1 MRRYEAARNDVV
13 ARMQALE
20 DAVGERG
27 GAALRAARLRLE
39 RGKFVLA
46 VVGEFSTGKSFLL
59 NALLGRFRY
68 EETPAGRRIAGLLAV
83 DINPSTATITE
94 IDYGAVETATAVY
107 EVGTHRANPARRAQ
121 SLHRRRHR
129 RRGQD
134 SRRR

>member
-1 MRRYEAARNDVV
+1 MRRYEATRNDVV
-13 ARMQALE
+13 ARMLALE

-68 EETPAGRRIAGLLAV
+68 EETPAGGSPV
-83 DINPSTATITE
+83 S
-94 IDYGAVETATAVY
+94 
-107 EVGTHRANPARRAQ
+107 
-121 SLHRRRHR
+121 
-129 RRGQD
+129 
-134 SRRR
+134 